1 MDSVSLHHTEFGL
14 LDLTLQSK
22 HAMQPTPDR
31 INAEL
36 RGLGL
41 LDSVVA
47 SAKSWGRELCALT
60 GNTTLVA
67 ALDGFELKIHVME
80 TLRKFLLFDDP
91 HLVVSFHRGCNRS
104 VGSVEQVCILYNRQ
118 HPGCAVADALVSLVL
133 LGEANWPEN
142 ATPSTLREFA
152 MAAQIEQR
160 ARRLKL
166 GLIEL
171 TLEDLEEINDIRK
184 ALELGIP
191 QAAVDMLC
199 SFCRRCYTCKGME
212 IEAVKR
218 YTAPLFDEIP
228 RRAVEAYAL
237 SPSTPSDLL
246 FLPDFAVIA

>member
-1 MDSVSLHHTEFGL
+1 MTSVTLYHTEFGL

-22 HAMQPTPDR
+22 RSMPATPER

-80 TLRKFLLFDDP
+80 TLQKFLLFDDP
-91 HLVVSFHRGCNRS
+91 HLVVSFHRGRNRS

-118 HPGCAVADALVSLVL
+118 HPGCAMADALVSLVL

-142 ATPSTLREFA
+142 ATPHTLREFA

-184 ALELGIP
+184 ALDCL
-191 QAAVDMLC
+191 L
-199 SFCRRCYTCKGME
+199 YT
-212 IEAVKR
+212 
-218 YTAPLFDEIP
+218 
-228 RRAVEAYAL
+228 
-237 SPSTPSDLL
+237 SPSPRDGLLSRMPSS
-246 FLPDFAVIA
+246 A